1 MSMTPKPRRSSLAH
15 RSLLAL
21 TAASALALTGC
32 GSSDP
37 LDGGA
42 SASAGGESGDGGG
55 ASDAIV
61 IGSQQYYSNEIIS
74 ELYAQAL
81 EAEGFTVERE
91 YQIGQR
97 EVYLPELESGA
108 IDVLPEYSGNLL
120 QYYDAESTAST
131 PEDIHAALAEV
142 LPENLRALEPAEATD
157 QDSYNVTRE
166 FAEEHSLTTLADLQ
180 NVDEP
185 LTVAANSEFESRPY
199 GPEGLQEVYGVD
211 VSVVPVEDSGG
222 PLTVKAL
229 VDGDVQL
236 ADIYSADPSIQTQ
249 DLVTLEDPEN
259 LILPQNVTPIVS
271 EAVNEDAAAV
281 IEEVNSQL
289 SAEEL
294 IDLNRQSVEDQ
305 ASSADLATAWLTEQG
320 LA

>member
-1 MSMTPKPRRSSLAH
+1 MTSQPRRSPFVH
-15 RSLLAL
+15 RSLLVL
-21 TAASALALTGC
+21 AAVSAVALTGC

-37 LDGGA
+37 LGGGA
-42 SASAGGESGDGGG
+42 SGSAGGESGDGGG
-55 ASDAIV
+55 AGGAIV

-185 LTVAANSEFESRPY
+185 LMVAANSEFETRPY
-199 GPEGLQEVYGVD
+199 GPEGLKEVYGVD
-211 VSVVPVEDSGG
+211 VSLVPVEDSGG

-259 LILPQNVTPIVS
+259 LVLPQNVTPIVS
-271 EAVNEDAAAV
+271 EAVDEEAAAV
-281 IEEVNSQL
+281 IEEVNAQL

-305 ASSADLATAWLTEQG
+305 ASSADLATAWLAEQG